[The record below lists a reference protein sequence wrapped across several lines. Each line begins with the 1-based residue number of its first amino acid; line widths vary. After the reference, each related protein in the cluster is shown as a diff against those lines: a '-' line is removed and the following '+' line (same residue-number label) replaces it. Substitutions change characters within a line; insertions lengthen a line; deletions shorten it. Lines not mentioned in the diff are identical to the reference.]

1 MLRAMASIFVFV
13 EIESEIIFMPI
24 MLFAML
30 YIYLK
35 ISSEFMPMLT
45 ILLEM
50 PLAFALMVYILVE
63 IESEFMLMPYA
74 LL

>member
-1 MLRAMASIFVFV
+1 MLRAMASIFVFD